1 MNKSNRL
8 FDILGAMTMQL
19 PSRSVTIKIR
29 TGWNEKAP
37 IAHDLIPQIQSRF
50 NSRMAAI
57 MVSTT
62 ALKPYR

>member
-1 MNKSNRL
+1 
-8 FDILGAMTMQL
+8 MQL